1 MMHQNTTFLIAVMV
15 VALAGCGSQAKPLD
29 AKAEIA
35 AGTEQ
40 CLRYS
45 FDLAADNFT
54 RARALCAPGSEEY
67 AQATL
72 GLAVAIHHKVPLNAK
87 RINEQAVPLYEEA
100 FAKGGKSLVAARAA
114 LNRGRAAEE
123 RDEKDDPVDLDTAR
137 TWYQKAIDGWTDE
150 AIAGEATLRLAES
163 YIQTLKPDDVR
174 KGVALAEARAASHP
188 SQPWAGSLWQ
198 QAGDAWWIVLHD
210 RDNAIRCLVKA
221 EQAGLPDPARGWITI
236 WRVATLAEDA
246 GQKDLAI
253 EHYRNIVIKFPS
265 SGKAWEAQ
273 ERLRA
278 LGVEPPTIRPPL
290 DLGTMEDK
298 P

>member
-1 MMHQNTTFLIAVMV
+1 MKHPNHACCIALIVLAC
-15 VALAGCGSQAKPLD
+15 AGCGDQAKTLD
-29 AKAEIA
+29 ANAEIA

-40 CLRYS
+40 CLRYN
-45 FDLAADNFT
+45 FDLAAGNFT
-54 RARALCAPGSEEY
+54 RARAASAPGSAEY

-100 FAKGGKSLVAARAA
+100 FAKGGTSLVAARAA
-114 LNRGRAAEE
+114 LSRGRAAEE

-137 TWYQKAIDGWTDE
+137 TWYQKVIDGWAGE

-174 KGVALAEARAASHP
+174 KGVTLAEARATSHP
-188 SQPWAGSLWQ
+188 TQPWSGSLWQ
-198 QAGDAWWIVLHD
+198 QAGDACWIILHD